1 MSQQKINRRKFL
13 EMSAAGVAGL
23 VIASCAPAA
32 TQAPAE
38 PTAAPQQPAVQASPT
53 PIPAQ
58 SASATPVPTLVEA
71 KYKEAP
77 ALADRVGDEFN
88 EAVLVEVRSMDELF
102 PGQIVCQDIGSCL
115 LRISL
120 G

>member
-1 MSQQKINRRKFL
+1 MN
-13 EMSAAGVAGL
+13 AGDDL
-23 VIASCAPAA
+23 K
-32 TQAPAE
+32 Q
-38 PTAAPQQPAVQASPT
+38 
-53 PIPAQ
+53 
-58 SASATPVPTLVEA
+58 
-71 KYKEAP
+71 AP
-77 ALADRVGDEFN
+77 ALADRVGDEFD